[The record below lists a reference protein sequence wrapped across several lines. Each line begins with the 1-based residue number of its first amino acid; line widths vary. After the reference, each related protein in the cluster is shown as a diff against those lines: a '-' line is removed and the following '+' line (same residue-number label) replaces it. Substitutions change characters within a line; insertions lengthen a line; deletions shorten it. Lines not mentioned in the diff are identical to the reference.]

1 MIDKNLNYG
10 RHLIKEFTRKTP
22 DHANILDIGAGLG
35 SDLLLVKNNNPTVQL
50 FGVECYPK
58 YQETLRSNGISVVG
72 INIEKDRL
80 PFDDESIDLV
90 ICNQVFEHLKEIWW
104 TMSEIT
110 RVLKMDGQLIIGVPN
125 LASLHNRALLL
136 FGNQPTCIQ
145 NDSAHLRGYTRS
157 DLKNFIEVVSGNVYY
172 LEHFKGSNFYPFP
185 PSVAKP
191 LARIFP
197 TMAVTNFYSF
207 RKINKWNSRYLDF
220 PKEKQLETNFYLG
233 E

>member
-10 RHLIKEFTRKTP
+10 RHLIKGFTLKTP
-22 DHANILDIGAGLG
+22 DNAKILDIGAGLG
-35 SDLLLVKNNNPTVQL
+35 SDLFIVKKNNQAVHL

-58 YQETLRSNGISVVG
+58 YQEALRSQGISVVG

-104 TMSEIT
+104 TMNEIT
-110 RVLKMDGQLIIGVPN
+110 RALKIDGQLIIEVFN
-125 LASLHNRALLL
+125 SASLHNRALLL

-157 DLKNFIEVVSGNVYY
+157 DLKTS
-172 LEHFKGSNFYPFP
+172 
-185 PSVAKP
+185 
-191 LARIFP
+191 
-197 TMAVTNFYSF
+197 
-207 RKINKWNSRYLDF
+207 
-220 PKEKQLETNFYLG
+220 
-233 E
+233 

>member
-10 RHLIKEFTRKTP
+10 RHLIKKFTLDIPGNSK
-22 DHANILDIGAGLG
+22 ILDIGAGLG
-35 SDLLLVKNNNPTVQL
+35 ADLLLVKSNCPTVEL

-58 YQETLRSNGISVVG
+58 YQEILQNQGISVVG

-80 PFDDESIDLV
+80 PFADESIDLI

-104 TMSEIT
+104 TMNEIT
-110 RVLKMDGQLIIGVPN
+110 RVLKVNAQLIIGVPN
-125 LASLHNRALLL
+125 LASLHNRFLLL
-136 FGNQPTCIQ
+136 FGRQPTCIQ
-145 NDSAHLRGYTRS
+145 NDSAHLRGYTKS
-157 DLKNFIEVVSGNVYY
+157 DLINFVKEVSGNIYT

-185 PSVAKP
+185 PTIAKP
-191 LARIFP
+191 LAALFP

-207 RKINKWNSRYLDF
+207 RKEQKGNLNFLNF
-220 PKEKQLETNFYLG
+220 PKDKQLETNFYLG